1 MKQKAWYRCAECLET
16 FQKWVG
22 QCTACHQWNTVTEYI
37 PDFVPSQK
45 TPRSQIPKKNL
56 SIPEFSSAHHTR
68 LATDI
73 EECDRVL
80 GGGFFPDS
88 LVLLTG
94 DPGIGKST
102 LSLQIAV
109 SVAKKIPSQTVL
121 ILTGEESVSQ
131 VSHRLLRISTEVPQ
145 NLKILSET
153 LLESALASIEHEN
166 IGFLVVDSVQTFIS
180 VDIAS
185 GAGSISQTNA
195 VTEQMM
201 HFAKTHHVPILLI
214 GHVTKAG
221 EMAGP
226 QTLAHL
232 VDVTLHLE
240 GDRFHELRIL
250 RSGKN
255 RFGSASEMGV
265 FQMEEY
271 GLIEVKN
278 PSEIFLQGR
287 LENAVGS
294 AIFPSVEGNRSF
306 LVEVQALTKWTNFG
320 YPKRSASGVD
330 VNRLGILLAVLSR
343 HAGVKLDS
351 EDVFANIV
359 GGMKIS
365 EPAIDIA
372 IMASLISS
380 KSKISIPSHVV
391 FCGEIGLSGEVRNVS
406 HLEKRL
412 KEAEKLGFLVAVIPY
427 SSAVF
432 SFKTLRTILV
442 KTVHDVKKVVE
453 EEKW

>member
-1 MKQKAWYRCAECLET
+1 MKQSSAYRCSQCAAS
-16 FQKWVG
+16 FPKWAG
-22 QCTACHQWNTVTEYI
+22 QCGACNAWNSLEEYFPEVTI
-37 PDFVPSQK
+37 SKK
-45 TPRSQIPKKNL
+45 TPLSSLPKK
-56 SIPEFSSAHHTR
+56 SFSTPEHSSFHDSRIPTN
-68 LATDI
+68 I
-73 EECDRVL
+73 EELDRVL
-80 GGGFFPDS
+80 GNGFFPDS

-102 LSLQIAV
+102 LSLQVALSV
-109 SVAKKIPSQTVL
+109 SLQMPKKTVL
-121 ILTGEESVSQ
+121 ILTGEESVPQ
-131 VSHRLLRISTEVPQ
+131 VSSRLFRLSKNIPP

-153 LLESALASIEHEN
+153 VLESALAAMDQEEM
-166 IGFLVVDSVQTFIS
+166 GFLVVDSVQTLIS
-180 VDIAS
+180 LDLTGGS
-185 GAGSISQTNA
+185 GSLSQTTA
-195 VTEQMM
+195 VVEQMM
-201 HFAKTHHVPILLI
+201 RFAKMRHVPVLLI

-255 RFGSASEMGV
+255 RFGSSNEMGV
-265 FQMEEY
+265 FQMEES
-271 GLIEVKN
+271 GLVEVKN
-278 PSEIFLQGR
+278 PSENFLQGR
-287 LENAVGS
+287 LKDAIGS

-330 VNRLGILLAVLSR
+330 VNRLGILLAVLAR

-359 GGMKIS
+359 GGIKVA
-365 EPAIDIA
+365 EPALDMALLAA
-372 IMASLISS
+372 IISS
-380 KSKISIPSHVV
+380 KSKISLPSTTV
-391 FCGEIGLSGEVRNVS
+391 FCGEVGLSGEIRNVS

-412 KEAEKLGFLVAVIPY
+412 KEAEKLGFTVAVIPK
-427 SSAVF
+427 SSPSV
-432 SFKTLRTILV
+432 KLKNLKTILV
-442 KTVHDVKKVVE
+442 ATVGDLKKVVE
-453 EEKW
+453 GA